1 MPAHGTQPGVD
12 VVIVNFNA
20 GEALARCAGSV
31 LKQDACASLTV
42 VDNAS
47 GDGSLE
53 EVEQKYG
60 VDPRLKLLRNPENR
74 GFARAA
80 NQAAQQSAG
89 ARSQDYLLILN
100 PDCEVDADALETLR
114 GALEREPAAALAGPL
129 VVDREGRPRRAT
141 LRHFPDPRGAL
152 LTFSGLWRLGRWW
165 PAWRGVER
173 SDELPGEIARA
184 EAVSGACM
192 LVRRSAFEAAGGL
205 DEAYG
210 MHCEDLDLMYRLRQM
225 GGHCLFVPQAR
236 VVHLQGLSSRS
247 RPLWVHWQRHRG
259 MQRFFTKFQ
268 AERYRLPM
276 RWLVLAGIWL
286 RFLVT
291 SPRALL
297 RR

>member
-53 EVEQKYG
+53 RVEQKYG
-60 VDPRLKLLRNPENR
+60 ADPRLKLLRNSDNR
-74 GFARAA
+74 GFARAV

-89 ARSQDYLLILN
+89 AQSQDCLLILN

-114 GALEREPAAALAGPL
+114 GALDREPGAALAGPL
-129 VVDREGRPRRAT
+129 VVDSEGRPQRAT
-141 LRHFPDPRGAL
+141 LRHFPDPRAAL

-173 SDELPGEIARA
+173 SDELPGEVARA

-210 MHCEDLDLMYRLRQM
+210 MHCEDLDLMYRLQQA
-225 GGHCLFVPQAR
+225 GWHCLYVPAAQAM
-236 VVHLQGLSSRS
+236 HLKGVSSRS
-247 RPLWVHWQRHRG
+247 RPLWVHRQKHLG
-259 MQRFFTKFQ
+259 MQRFFRKFQ
-268 AERYRLPM
+268 ARECAPPL
-276 RWLVLAGIWL
+276 RWLVYAGIWAHYL
-286 RFLVT
+286 LLLPVVF
-291 SPRALL
+291 L